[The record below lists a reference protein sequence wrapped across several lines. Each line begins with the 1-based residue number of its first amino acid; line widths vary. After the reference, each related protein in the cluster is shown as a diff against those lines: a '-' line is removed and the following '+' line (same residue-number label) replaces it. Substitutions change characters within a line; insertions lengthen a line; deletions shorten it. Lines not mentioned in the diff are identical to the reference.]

1 MIHLGDVSKINGA
14 DLEPVELIVFG
25 SPCQDLSVAG
35 KRAGLKHEDM
45 GDKETTRS
53 GLFMEAIRIIKEMRD
68 KTNGEYPTFAFWENV
83 PGAFSSNKGEDFRAV
98 LEEFIKIIE
107 PSAEVPPADK
117 NGWPHADIY
126 LGNGWSLAY
135 RTLNAQH
142 WGVPQRRRRIHLVAD
157 FRGERAGEILF
168 KREGLQRNFAES
180 RKAWQ
185 NIATDVKGSTRST
198 NQTSESK
205 VKIPFSKRRR
215 AKSKDDY
222 ETWFPGFVSNTLNT
236 FDQGD
241 VRATDIVVETQKE
254 KQPNNESNKH
264 TPIAID
270 TSHADSVVRIGNISP
285 PLQERDYKGGKLIMD
300 SKPLVMAT
308 QQGGA
313 EIMEDKCP
321 TITAMAGMSGNNQPV
336 VCLEGNGSRPSHRGN
351 GWKVDDQMY
360 TLNTI
365 DRHAVCYDASSEEN
379 NTASLDN
386 STVYAMQ
393 EYGDYKESDTVSGL
407 KARDYKS
414 ATDLICEPTTT
425 YGIDRSG
432 FNQGKNALYDF
443 TISEEQSTT
452 LVARGPNA
460 VCCENKIDD
469 SAKYIVRRLTPLE
482 CNRLQGFPDYWG
494 EIDYKENLTDEEY
507 RFWHD
512 VRNTYASINNKQVK
526 DYTKEQML
534 KWYNKL
540 HTDSAEYKMWGN
552 GIALPTAL
560 YVMQGIAI
568 ELQKG
573 ELNEGS

>member
-1 MIHLGDVSKINGA
+1 MLSLFDGSGGFPLAGVMCGIEPIAASEIEPYPIAVTKSRFPNMIHLGDVSKINGA

-45 GDKETTRS
+45 GDEETTRS

-107 PSAEVPPADK
+107 PSAEMPPADK

-168 KREGLQRNFAES
+168 KREGLQRDFVES
-180 RKAWQ
+180 RKAWE
-185 NIATDVKGSTRST
+185 NLTTDVKGGTRST

-254 KQPNNESNKH
+254 KQPNNKSNKH

-270 TSHADSVVRIGNISP
+270 TSHADI
-285 PLQERDYKGGKLIMD
+285 
-300 SKPLVMAT
+300 
-308 QQGGA
+308 
-313 EIMEDKCP
+313 
-321 TITAMAGMSGNNQPV
+321 

-365 DRHAVCYDASSEEN
+365 DRHAVCYDVSSEKN
-379 NTASLDN
+379 NTASLDS

-526 DYTKEQML
+526 NYTKEQML